1 MRERYR
7 ESGRLPDKAS
17 FLGGGR
23 DAVIRDAYAE
33 RPMIRVEVK
42 GPKRSNDANAAMWV
56 MLSEIAEQLVWHGKS
71 LDTESWKLVF
81 LDALRR
87 ERRDEMRIV
96 PNIDGTGWVNIS
108 PVHSSDL
115 SREEMS
121 DLLTIIRA
129 FGDQHG
135 VEWSEPPP
143 KDTRP
148 VPPASAYEEA
158 R

>member
-1 MRERYR
+1 MSRRIFTIAND
-7 ESGRLPDKAS
+7 RLLDKAIQ
-17 FLGGGR
+17 
-23 DAVIRDAYAE
+23 AIRDAFAE

-56 MLSEIAEQLVWHGKS
+56 MLSEIAEQLAWHGKKM
-71 LDTESWKLVF
+71 DTESWKLVF

-87 ERRDEMRIV
+87 ERKDEMRIV
-96 PNIDGTGWVNIS
+96 PNIDGTGWVNVS

-115 SREEMS
+115 ARDEMS

-135 VEWSEPPP
+135 VEWSEPQPKTDDRPQPP
-143 KDTRP
+143 IE
-148 VPPASAYEEA
+148 SYEEA